1 MATPLQGGKQRMEP
15 TTEEEIQDERGPLY
29 EVAGL
34 AIKLGFTAFGGPAAH
49 IAMLHDEVVKRRKWI
64 DEQRFLDLL
73 GATNLIPGPNST
85 EMVIHVGHIRA
96 GYAGLVVAGVGFILP
111 AATIVLM
118 LAWLY
123 VNYGTTPTAE
133 WLLYGIKPVIIAIV
147 LHALWSLGQK
157 AIKGSLLGIVGGVV
171 FALYLAGFDELLLL
185 FAAGILVAIIQYS
198 RQRSA
203 QSNNQA
209 TLFLPW
215 LTVATSVSLA
225 QIVPVS
231 LSSLFLIFLKIGA
244 VLYGSGYV
252 LLAFL
257 HNDLVVNL
265 GWLTD
270 QQLLDAVA
278 IGQFTPGPVFT
289 TATFIGFVV
298 AGWPGAILATIGIFL
313 PSFLFVAVLNPLIP
327 RLRNSALAASLLD
340 GVNVASLGLM
350 AAVTWQLGQ
359 TAIQDWLTGLLMI
372 VSTVLLFRYKIN
384 SAWLVLGGALVA
396 LLYQLIFP

>member
-359 TAIQDWLTGLLMI
+359 AAIQDWLTGLLMI